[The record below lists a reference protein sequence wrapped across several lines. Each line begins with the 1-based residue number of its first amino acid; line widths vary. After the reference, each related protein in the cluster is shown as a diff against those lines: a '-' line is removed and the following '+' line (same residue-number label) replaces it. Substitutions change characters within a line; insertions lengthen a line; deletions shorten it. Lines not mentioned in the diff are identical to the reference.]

1 MDSCRFAGTN
11 ICTTVKPDGTVDG
24 EDPVVAADVAQRAVG
39 AAGQDPAAV
48 AAQELDAS
56 LGVGDGD
63 GCGAHRVRL
72 GDADDVVVGRPER
85 RRAG

>member
-56 LGVGDGD
+56 LGVGDG
-63 GCGAHRVRL
+63 AHRVRL

>member
-1 MDSCRFAGTN
+1 MC
-11 ICTTVKPDGTVDG
+11 TVKPDGTVDG

-56 LGVGDGD
+56 LGVGDGA
-63 GCGAHRVRL
+63 CGTHRVRL
-72 GDADDVVVGRPER
+72 GDADDIVVGRPER